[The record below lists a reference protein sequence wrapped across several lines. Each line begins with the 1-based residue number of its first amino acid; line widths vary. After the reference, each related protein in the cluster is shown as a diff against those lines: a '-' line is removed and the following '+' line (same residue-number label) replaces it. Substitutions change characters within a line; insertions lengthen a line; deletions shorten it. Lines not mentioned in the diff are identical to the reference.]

1 MHKGLIM
8 ANKTSKRSKFNF
20 LDTHLFDAFL
30 AASETQNFTQAA
42 QMTHMTQAGV
52 SQHIAKLENQLNQPL
67 FKRIG
72 KRVELTPM
80 GRRLVDYIN
89 EQKRLQ
95 YNFLK
100 EIGLYR
106 QEEDNVIKLGI
117 PERLMFLNEVIDFLN
132 EINQQDEFVLEI
144 ALASSEEIYSK
155 IVSGELNFG
164 LVSGFK
170 VPEGIE
176 YQEFCSEEFVLTVG
190 NKDSEFYDKQFV
202 KYPDS
207 DEVYSYWQEKY
218 ASSNKRRL
226 SYIQSARIR
235 RVADAVDLVSE
246 GLGSGVFPYHMISQ
260 YIESE
265 KLYVP
270 LNNVSITG
278 KVCFAYSNK
287 PGKQPS
293 ELLQSIL
300 DNSIEHQLEKPQL

>member
-1 MHKGLIM
+1 M

-52 SQHIAKLENQLNQPL
+52 SQHIAKLENQLSQPL

-80 GRRLVDYIN
+80 GEKLVEYIN

-95 YNFLK
+95 YKFLK
-100 EIGLYR
+100 EIGVY
-106 QEEDNVIKLGI
+106 QQDDENVIKLGL
-117 PERLMFLNEVIDFLN
+117 PERLMFLPDVIDFLN
-132 EINQQDEFVLEI
+132 RLNQKEDLVLEI
-144 ALASSEEIYSK
+144 ALASSSEIFNK
-155 IVSGELNFG
+155 ILSGELNFG
-164 LVSGFK
+164 MVSGFN

-176 YQEFCSEEFVLTVG
+176 YQDFCTEEFVLTVG
-190 NKDSEFYDKQFV
+190 SSETEFYDKQFV

-207 DEVYSYWQEKY
+207 DEVYSYWQQKY
-218 ASSNKRRL
+218 ANSKQRRL
-226 SYIQSARIR
+226 SFIQSTRIR

-246 GLGSGVFPYHMISQ
+246 GLGSGVFPLHMIKQ
-260 YIESE
+260 FIDSE
-265 KLYVP
+265 KLYIP
-270 LNNVSITG
+270 LNDVSISG

-287 PGKQPS
+287 PGKQPN
-293 ELLQSIL
+293 LQL
-300 DNSIEHQLEKPQL
+300 QDVLNDCRKVEVEQA